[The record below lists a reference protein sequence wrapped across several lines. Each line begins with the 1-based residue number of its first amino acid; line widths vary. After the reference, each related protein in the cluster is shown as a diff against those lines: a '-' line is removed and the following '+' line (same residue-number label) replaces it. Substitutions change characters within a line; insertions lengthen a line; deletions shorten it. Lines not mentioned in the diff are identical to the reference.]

1 MNRLDKE
8 ILKALVLE
16 DLTIYALQK
25 KVGKPYATVWR
36 HVKKLLKEE
45 YIAMHRGEKR
55 NAYILSLTPKGMAM
69 LVFEGDIGKNWASYE
84 DMERSFKE
92 FLDTL
97 AELTKKMR
105 SKSQSGF

>member
-8 ILKALVLE
+8 ILKSLMLE

-45 YIAMHRGEKR
+45 YVFMCRGEKR
-55 NAYILSLTPKGMAM
+55 KAHVLSLTPKGMVM
-69 LVFEGDIGKNWASYE
+69 LVFEGDISKNWASYK
-84 DMERSFKE
+84 DIERAYEE
-92 FLDTL
+92 FLDRL
-97 AELTKKMR
+97 AKLVKKMR
-105 SKSQSGF
+105 SKR

>member
-8 ILKALVLE
+8 ILKALLPE

-45 YIAMHRGEKR
+45 YIIMRRGEKR
-55 NAYILSLTPKGMAM
+55 NAHVLSLAPKGMAM
-69 LVFEGDIGKNWASYE
+69 LVFEGDIGKNWASYG
-84 DMERSFKE
+84 DMERAYEE
-92 FLDTL
+92 FLGML
-97 AELTKKMR
+97 AKVAKKIR
-105 SKSQSGF
+105 GES